1 MEGPLT
7 HLHAIDISPEFGVVR
22 QHVLAT
28 IGLYRFGGKSSNREK
43 MRK

>member
-7 HLHAIDISPEFGVVR
+7 HLHAIDISPEIGVVR

-28 IGLYRFGGKSSNREK
+28 IGL
-43 MRK
+43 